1 MRAFIAAPIPEN
13 VLKEL
18 ASFQRTLDKTQA
30 QVSWVRPRSM
40 HLTLKFLGETG
51 ENQLEPIKGIL
62 QGISVRHR
70 PFTLRI
76 NALGAFPDI
85 RSPRVIWA
93 GMDSGADNLAAL
105 AADIEKDISPLG
117 FPPEERPFSGH
128 ITLGRVRGNRNR
140 AQLSA
145 LLEKIKDQPHQL
157 QLVFPVESLI
167 LYKSTLA
174 PAGPLYQTLA
184 TATLSTS

>member
-18 ASFQRTLDKTQA
+18 AAFQRALDKAGA

-40 HLTLKFLGETG
+40 HLTMKFLGETRDD
-51 ENQLEPIKGIL
+51 QVEPIRHTLAKIG
-62 QGISVRHR
+62 VRHR
-70 PFTLRI
+70 FFTLRV

-93 GMDSGADNLAAL
+93 GMDTGAKDLAAL
-105 AADIEKDISPLG
+105 AADIEKEISPLG
-117 FPPEERPFSGH
+117 FPAEERPFSGH

-140 AQLSA
+140 SRLTA
-145 LLEKIKDQPHQL
+145 LLETIKDQPQQT
-157 QLVFPVESLI
+157 QLVFPVDSLI

-174 PAGPLYQTLA
+174 PAGPLYQALETIS
-184 TATLSTS
+184 LSTS